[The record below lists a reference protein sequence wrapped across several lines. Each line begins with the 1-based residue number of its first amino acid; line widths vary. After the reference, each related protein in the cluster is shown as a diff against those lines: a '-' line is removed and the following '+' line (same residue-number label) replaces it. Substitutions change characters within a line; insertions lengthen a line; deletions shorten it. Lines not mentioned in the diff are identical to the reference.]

1 MTTRVSSLKFSPRWL
16 VAIAG
21 IVLPAITLLP
31 LGLVWLWQQGLI
43 LEWLLVLA
51 CLGGVAWLTLVWLN
65 RKRTVALTDKPEVQ
79 PDPHWPDRDRA
90 AWDKATA
97 ITQKLTLADYPLDDP
112 QRLIELGRQT
122 ITIVARHYHPESKN
136 APLEIAIPYL
146 LMIIELVSK
155 DLRRLLDNIPFSHM
169 LTVHDLMRGHS
180 LASFAGKCYD
190 VYRLGSLAIN
200 PVGAVLRELRDLS
213 AHQALRYPA
222 DEIKSWLLQSYVKQV
237 AYYAIELYSGALT
250 LSDRPTSEYI
260 TRYSRTDLKPRTPPA
275 EEPLRVLVLGQ
286 VKAGKSSL
294 INALFGELRAMT
306 DVLPLTSGITS
317 YVLESEEAGRMIVLD
332 SAGYAGPTA
341 DQGFD
346 EAEAELLRSDLIL
359 LVCSA
364 TNAARQ
370 ADRQLLDNIN
380 ALFQRRPD
388 LIAPPL
394 LVVLTHVDQLRPL
407 REWDPPYNIAQPQ
420 RPKEQAIRGAMEAT
434 AEDLGIDASDVIA
447 VNPLPEQSYNIEEGV
462 IPAILGKLDQA
473 QRVKYLRCLREL
485 KREDHWNRLR
495 EQAWK
500 AGRILLNTGARM
512 AAKTVERLGKE
523 TNEDRPAR

>member
-1 MTTRVSSLKFSPRWL
+1 MKFSFRWL
-16 VAIAG
+16 VAIAV
-21 IVLPAITLLP
+21 IVLPVITLLP
-31 LGLVWLWQQGLI
+31 LGLVWLWQQGRI

-51 CLGGVAWLTLVWLN
+51 CLGGAAWLTLVWLH
-65 RKRTVALTDKPEVQ
+65 RKHTVALADKPEVQ
-79 PDPHWPDRDRA
+79 PDPHWPDRNRA
-90 AWDKATA
+90 VWDKATA
-97 ITQKLTLADYPLDDP
+97 ITGKLTLADYPLDDP
-112 QRLIELGRQT
+112 ARLIELGRET
-122 ITIVARHYHPESKN
+122 ITTVARHYHPGSKN
-136 APLEIAIPYL
+136 APLEIAIPYF

-155 DLRRLLDNIPFSHM
+155 DLRMLLDNVPFSHM
-169 LTVHDLMRGHS
+169 LTIHDLMRGRS
-180 LASFAGKCYD
+180 LASFAAKCYD

-213 AHQALRYPA
+213 THQALRYPA
-222 DEIKSWLLQSYVKQV
+222 DEIKIWLLQSYVKKV
-237 AYYAIELYSGALT
+237 AYYAIELYSGALI
-250 LSDRPTSEYI
+250 LSDRPTAEYI
-260 TRYSRTDLKPRTPPA
+260 TKYSRTDLERPALPA
-275 EEPLRVLVLGQ
+275 EEPLRMLVLGQ
-286 VKAGKSSL
+286 VKAGKSGL

-306 DVLPLTSGITS
+306 DVLPLTSGITP
-317 YVLESEEAGRMIVLD
+317 YVLERDEAGRMIVLD

-341 DQGFD
+341 DQGSD

-380 ALFQRRPD
+380 ALFLRRTD
-388 LIAPPL
+388 VIAPPL

-420 RPKEQAIRGAMEAT
+420 RPKEQAIRAAMEAT

-447 VNPLPEQSYNIEEGV
+447 VNLQPGQIYNIEEGV
-462 IPAILGKLDQA
+462 IPAILAKLDHA

-485 KREDHWNRLR
+485 KREDQWNRLR

-500 AGRILLNTGARM
+500 AGRILLDAGARM
-512 AAKTVERLGKE
+512 AAQAIARLSDEVKG
-523 TNEDRPAR
+523 RSPPH

>member
-1 MTTRVSSLKFSPRWL
+1 MKFSPRWL
-16 VAIAG
+16 VAIAV

-51 CLGGVAWLTLVWLN
+51 CLGGTAWLMLVWLS
-65 RKRTVALTDKPEVQ
+65 RKHTVALTDKPTVQ
-79 PDPHWPDRDRA
+79 PDPHWPDRNRA

-97 ITQKLTLADYPLDDP
+97 ITEKLALADYPLDDP
-112 QRLIELGRQT
+112 ARLIELGRET
-122 ITIVARHYHPESKN
+122 ITAVARHYHPKSKN

-155 DLRRLLDNIPFSHM
+155 DLRIRLDNIPFSHM
-169 LTVHDLMRGHS
+169 LTIHDLMRGHS

-200 PVGAVLRELRDLS
+200 PVAAVLRELRDLT

-222 DEIKSWLLQSYVKQV
+222 DEIKTWLLQSYVKQV
-237 AYYAIELYSGALT
+237 AYYAIELYSGALS
-250 LSDRPTSEYI
+250 LNDRPTAEYI
-260 TRYSRTDLKPRTPPA
+260 TKYSSTDLERRAQP
-275 EEPLRVLVLGQ
+275 EEPLRLLVLGQ

-306 DVLPLTSGITS
+306 DVLPLTSGITP
-317 YVLESEEAGRMIVLD
+317 YVLERDEAGRMIVLD
-332 SAGYAGPTA
+332 SAGYAGATA
-341 DQGFD
+341 DQDFD

-364 TNAARQ
+364 TNAARH
-370 ADRQLLDNIN
+370 ADRQLVNNIN
-380 ALFQRRPD
+380 VLFHRRPH

-434 AEDLGIDASDVIA
+434 ASDLGIDTSDVIA
-447 VNPLPEQSYNIEEGV
+447 VNAQPGQIYNIEEGV
-462 IPAILGKLDQA
+462 IPAILAKLDHA

-495 EQAWK
+495 EQAWR
-500 AGRILLNTGARM
+500 AGRILLDAGARM
-512 AAKTVERLGKE
+512 AEKTIARLSDEVRG
-523 TNEDRPAR
+523 RSPH

>member
-1 MTTRVSSLKFSPRWL
+1 MTTRASSVKFSLRWL
-16 VAIAG
+16 VAIAV

-51 CLGGVAWLTLVWLN
+51 CLGVAAWLTLVGLN
-65 RKRTVALTDKPEVQ
+65 RKHTVALTDKPEVQ
-79 PDPHWPDRDRA
+79 PDPHWPDRSRA

-97 ITQKLTLADYPLDDP
+97 ITEKLTLADYPLDDP
-112 QRLIELGRQT
+112 ARLVELGRET
-122 ITIVARHYHPESKN
+122 ITTVARHYHPESKN

-155 DLRRLLDNIPFSHM
+155 DLRTLLDNIPFSHM
-169 LTVHDLMRGHS
+169 LTIHDLMRGHS

-190 VYRLGSLAIN
+190 VYRLGALAIN

-222 DEIKSWLLQSYVKQV
+222 DEIKMWLLQSYVKQV

-250 LSDRPTSEYI
+250 LSDRNTSEYI
-260 TRYSRTDLKPRTPPA
+260 TRYSRTDLERRALPA
-275 EEPLRVLVLGQ
+275 EEPLRLLVLGQ

-306 DVLPLTSGITS
+306 DVLPLTSGITP
-317 YVLESEEAGRMIVLD
+317 YVLERDEAGRMIVLD

-341 DQGFD
+341 DQGLD

-380 ALFQRRPD
+380 ALFQRRTD

-407 REWDPPYNIAQPQ
+407 REWDPPYNIAQPK
-420 RPKEQAIRGAMEAT
+420 RPKEQAIRAAMEAT
-434 AEDLGIDASDVIA
+434 AEDLRIDVGDVIA
-447 VNPLPEQSYNIEEGV
+447 VNLQLRQMYNIEEGV
-462 IPAILGKLDQA
+462 IPAILAKLDQA

-495 EQAWK
+495 QQSWR
-500 AGRILLNTGARM
+500 AGRILLDAGARL
-512 AAKTVERLGKE
+512 AAKAVERLG
-523 TNEDRPAR
+523 NEIKKDRPPR

>member
-1 MTTRVSSLKFSPRWL
+1 MKGH
-16 VAIAG
+16 I
-21 IVLPAITLLP
+21 
-31 LGLVWLWQQGLI
+31 
-43 LEWLLVLA
+43 
-51 CLGGVAWLTLVWLN
+51 
-65 RKRTVALTDKPEVQ
+65 
-79 PDPHWPDRDRA
+79 
-90 AWDKATA
+90 
-97 ITQKLTLADYPLDDP
+97 
-112 QRLIELGRQT
+112 
-122 ITIVARHYHPESKN
+122 
-136 APLEIAIPYL
+136 
-146 LMIIELVSK
+146 
-155 DLRRLLDNIPFSHM
+155 
-169 LTVHDLMRGHS
+169 HDLMRGHN

-222 DEIKSWLLQSYVKQV
+222 DEIKLWLLQSYVKQV

-260 TRYSRTDLKPRTPPA
+260 TRYSRTDLERPALPA
-275 EEPLRVLVLGQ
+275 EEPLRLLVLGQ

-306 DVLPLTSGITS
+306 DVLPLTSGITP
-317 YVLESEEAGRMIVLD
+317 YVLERDEAGRMIVLD
-332 SAGYAGPTA
+332 SAGYAGPTG

-364 TNAARQ
+364 TNAARH
-370 ADRQLLDNIN
+370 ADRQLLNNIN

-394 LVVLTHVDQLRPL
+394 LCVLTHVDQLRPL

-420 RPKEQAIRGAMEAT
+420 RPKERAIRGAMEAT
-434 AEDLGIDASDVIA
+434 AEGLGIDASDVIA
-447 VNPLPEQSYNIEEGV
+447 VNSQPGHIYNIEEGV
-462 IPAILGKLDQA
+462 IPAILGKLDHA

-500 AGRILLNTGARM
+500 AGRILLDAGARM
-512 AAKTVERLGKE
+512 AAKTVKRLGNETKE
-523 TNEDRPAR
+523 ERPAR

>member
-1 MTTRVSSLKFSPRWL
+1 MIHATRTSSVKFSLRWL
-16 VAIAG
+16 VAIAV
-21 IVLPAITLLP
+21 IVLPVITLLP
-31 LGLVWLWQQGLI
+31 LGLLWLWQQGLL

-51 CLGGVAWLTLVWLN
+51 CLGGAAWLTLVWLN
-65 RKRTVALTDKPEVQ
+65 RKRTVALTDKPEVE
-79 PDPHWPDRDRA
+79 PDAHWPDRNRA

-97 ITQKLTLADYPLDDP
+97 ITKKLTLADYPLDDP
-112 QRLIELGRQT
+112 ARLIELGRET
-122 ITIVARHYHPESKN
+122 ITTVARHYHPESKN
-136 APLEIAIPYL
+136 APLEIAIPYF

-155 DLRRLLDNIPFSHM
+155 DLRILLDNIPFSHM
-169 LTVHDLMRGHS
+169 LTIHDLMRGRS

-200 PVGAVLRELRDLS
+200 PVQAALRELRDLS

-222 DEIKSWLLQSYVKQV
+222 DEIKMWLLQNYVKQV
-237 AYYAIELYSGALT
+237 AYYAIELYSGALI
-250 LSDRPTSEYI
+250 LSDRPTAEYL
-260 TRYSRTDLKPRTPPA
+260 TKYSRTDLERRAPPA
-275 EEPLRVLVLGQ
+275 EEPLRLLVLGQ

-317 YVLESEEAGRMIVLD
+317 YVLERDEAGRMIVLD

-341 DQGFD
+341 DQGLD

-364 TNAARQ
+364 TSAARH
-370 ADRQLLDNIN
+370 ADRQLVDNIN
-380 ALFQRRPD
+380 VLFQRRPD

-420 RPKEQAIRGAMEAT
+420 RPKEQAIR
-434 AEDLGIDASDVIA
+434 
-447 VNPLPEQSYNIEEGV
+447 
-462 IPAILGKLDQA
+462 
-473 QRVKYLRCLREL
+473 
-485 KREDHWNRLR
+485 
-495 EQAWK
+495 
-500 AGRILLNTGARM
+500 
-512 AAKTVERLGKE
+512 
-523 TNEDRPAR
+523 

>member
-1 MTTRVSSLKFSPRWL
+1 
-16 VAIAG
+16 
-21 IVLPAITLLP
+21 
-31 LGLVWLWQQGLI
+31 WLWQQGLF

-51 CLGGVAWLTLVWLN
+51 CVGGAAWLMLVWMK
-65 RKRTVALTDKPEVQ
+65 RKHTVVLTDKPEVQ
-79 PDPHWPDRDRA
+79 PDPHWPDRNRA
-90 AWDKATA
+90 AWEKATA
-97 ITQKLTLADYPLDDP
+97 ITEKLTLADYPLDDP
-112 QRLIELGRQT
+112 QRLIELGRET
-122 ITIVARHYHPESKN
+122 ITAVARHYHPKSKN

-169 LTVHDLMRGHS
+169 LTIHDLMRGHS

-190 VYRLGSLAIN
+190 IYRLGSLAIN
-200 PVGAVLRELRDLS
+200 PVAAVLRELRDLS

-222 DEIKSWLLQSYVKQV
+222 DEIKLWLLQSYVKQV
-237 AYYAIELYSGALT
+237 AYYAIELNSGALT
-250 LSDRPTSEYI
+250 LSDRPTAEYI
-260 TRYSRTDLKPRTPPA
+260 TTYSRTDLERPALPA
-275 EEPLRVLVLGQ
+275 EEPLRLLVVGQ

-306 DVLPLTSGITS
+306 DVLPLTSGITP
-317 YVLESEEAGRMIVLD
+317 YVLERDEAGRMIVLD

-341 DQGFD
+341 DQGCD

-364 TNAARQ
+364 TNAARH
-370 ADRQLLDNIN
+370 ADRQLLNNIN

-394 LVVLTHVDQLRPL
+394 LCVLTHVDQLRPL

-420 RPKEQAIRGAMEAT
+420 RPKEQAIRAAMEAT
-434 AEDLGIDASDVIA
+434 AEDLAIDASDVIA
-447 VNPLPEQSYNIEEGV
+447 VNAQPEQIYNIEEGV
-462 IPAILGKLDQA
+462 IPAILGKLDHA
-473 QRVKYLRCLREL
+473 QRVQYLRCLREI

-500 AGRILLNTGARM
+500 AGRILLDAGARM
-512 AAKTVERLGKE
+512 AAKTIARLSDEVKG
-523 TNEDRPAR
+523 R

>member
-1 MTTRVSSLKFSPRWL
+1 MSTRASSMKFSPRWL
-16 VAIAG
+16 AAIAG
-21 IVLPAITLLP
+21 IVLPAVTLLP
-31 LGLVWLWQQGLI
+31 LGLLWLWQQGLI

-51 CLGGVAWLTLVWLN
+51 CVGGAAWLMLVWIN
-65 RKRTVALTDKPEVQ
+65 RKHTVVLTDKPEVQ
-79 PDPHWPDRDRA
+79 PDPHWPDLNRA

-97 ITQKLTLADYPLDDP
+97 ITEKLTLADYPLDDP
-112 QRLIELGRQT
+112 HRLIELGQET
-122 ITIVARHYHPESKN
+122 VTAVARHYHPKSKN

-155 DLRRLLDNIPFSHM
+155 DLRILLDNVPFSHM
-169 LTVHDLMRGHS
+169 LTIHDLMRGHS
-180 LASFAGKCYD
+180 LASFASKCYD
-190 VYRLGSLAIN
+190 VYRLGALAIN

-222 DEIKSWLLQSYVKQV
+222 DEIKTWLLQSYVKQV

-250 LSDRPTSEYI
+250 LSDRPTAEYI
-260 TRYSRTDLKPRTPPA
+260 TKYSRTDLERRAPPA
-275 EEPLRVLVLGQ
+275 EEPLRVLVVGQ

-306 DVLPLTSGITS
+306 DVLPLTSGITP
-317 YVLESEEAGRMIVLD
+317 YVLERDEAGRMVVLD

-364 TNAARQ
+364 TNAARH

-447 VNPLPEQSYNIEEGV
+447 VNAQPEQIYNIEEGV
-462 IPAILGKLDQA
+462 IPAILGKLDHA
-473 QRVKYLRCLREL
+473 QRVQYLRCLREL

-500 AGRILLNTGARM
+500 AGRILLDAGARM
-512 AAKTVERLGKE
+512 AAKTVKRLG
-523 TNEDRPAR
+523 NEKRDRPAR

>member
-1 MTTRVSSLKFSPRWL
+1 MTTRTSSVKFSLRWL
-16 VAIAG
+16 VAIAV
-21 IVLPAITLLP
+21 IVLPTVTLLP

-51 CLGGVAWLTLVWLN
+51 CLGVAAWLTLVGLN
-65 RKRTVALTDKPEVQ
+65 RKHTIALTDKPEVQ
-79 PDPHWPDRDRA
+79 PDSHWPDRSRA

-97 ITQKLTLADYPLDDP
+97 ITEKLTLANYPLDDP
-112 QRLIELGRQT
+112 ARLVELGRET
-122 ITIVARHYHPESKN
+122 ITTVARHYHPESKN

-155 DLRRLLDNIPFSHM
+155 DLRTLLDNIPFSHM
-169 LTVHDLMRGHS
+169 LTIHDLMRGHS

-190 VYRLGSLAIN
+190 VYRLGALAIN

-222 DEIKSWLLQSYVKQV
+222 DEIKMWLLQSYVKQV

-250 LSDRPTSEYI
+250 LSDRNTSEYI
-260 TRYSRTDLKPRTPPA
+260 TRYSRTDLERRALPA
-275 EEPLRVLVLGQ
+275 EEPLRLLVLGQ

-306 DVLPLTSGITS
+306 DVLPLTSGITP
-317 YVLESEEAGRMIVLD
+317 YVLERDEAGRMIVLD
-332 SAGYAGPTA
+332 NAGYAGPTA
-341 DQGFD
+341 DQGLD

-380 ALFQRRPD
+380 ALFQRRTD

-407 REWDPPYNIAQPQ
+407 REWDPPYNIAQPK
-420 RPKEQAIRGAMEAT
+420 RPKEQAIRAAMEAT
-434 AEDLGIDASDVIA
+434 AEDLRIDVGDVIA
-447 VNPLPEQSYNIEEGV
+447 VNLQLRQMYNIEEGV
-462 IPAILGKLDQA
+462 IPAILAKLDQA

-495 EQAWK
+495 QQSWR
-500 AGRILLNTGARM
+500 AGRILLDAGARL
-512 AAKTVERLGKE
+512 AAKAVERLG
-523 TNEDRPAR
+523 NEIKKDRPPR

>member
-1 MTTRVSSLKFSPRWL
+1 MTTRASSVKFSPRWL
-16 VAIAG
+16 AAIAV

-31 LGLVWLWQQGLI
+31 LGLLWLWQQGLI

-51 CLGGVAWLTLVWLN
+51 CLGGAAWLTLVWLN
-65 RKRTVALTDKPEVQ
+65 RKHTVALTDKPEVQ
-79 PDPHWPDRDRA
+79 PDPHWPDRNRD
-90 AWDKATA
+90 AWDKATV
-97 ITQKLTLADYPLDDP
+97 ITKKLTIADYPLDDP
-112 QRLIELGRQT
+112 ARLIELGRET
-122 ITIVARHYHPESKN
+122 ITTVARHYHPESKN
-136 APLEIAIPYL
+136 APLEIAIPYF

-155 DLRRLLDNIPFSHM
+155 DLRTLLDNIPFSHM
-169 LTVHDLMRGHS
+169 LTIHDLMRGHS

-222 DEIKSWLLQSYVKQV
+222 DEIKIWLLQSYVKQV
-237 AYYAIELYSGALT
+237 AYYAIELYSGALI
-250 LSDRPTSEYI
+250 LSDRPTAEYI
-260 TRYSRTDLKPRTPPA
+260 TRYSRTDLERRVPA
-275 EEPLRVLVLGQ
+275 EEPLRLLVLGQ

-306 DVLPLTSGITS
+306 DVLPLTSGITP
-317 YVLESEEAGRMIVLD
+317 YVLERDEAGKMIVLD
-332 SAGYAGPTA
+332 SAGYAGPMP
-341 DQGFD
+341 DQGLD

-370 ADRQLLDNIN
+370 ADRQLLDDIN

-407 REWDPPYNIAQPQ
+407 REWDPPYNIAQPE

-434 AEDLGIDASDVIA
+434 ASDLGIDASDVIA
-447 VNPLPEQSYNIEEGV
+447 VNQQPGQIYNIEEGV
-462 IPAILGKLDQA
+462 IPAILGKLDHA

-500 AGRILLNTGARM
+500 AGRILLDAGTRMTEKTIARLSDEL
-512 AAKTVERLGKE
+512 KGRSP
-523 TNEDRPAR
+523 N

>member
-1 MTTRVSSLKFSPRWL
+1 MSARASSMKFSLRWL

-21 IVLPAITLLP
+21 IVLPVITLLP
-31 LGLVWLWQQGLI
+31 LGVLWLWQQGLI

-51 CLGGVAWLTLVWLN
+51 SVGGAAWLMLVWLN
-65 RKRTVALTDKPEVQ
+65 RKHTGVLTDKPEVQ
-79 PDPHWPDRDRA
+79 PDPYWPDRNRA

-97 ITQKLTLADYPLDDP
+97 ITEKLKLEDYPLDDP
-112 QRLIELGRQT
+112 QRLIELGRET
-122 ITIVARHYHPESKN
+122 ITAVARHYHPKSKN

-155 DLRRLLDNIPFSHM
+155 DLRTLLDNIPFSHM
-169 LTVHDLMRGHS
+169 LTIHDLMRGHS
-180 LASFAGKCYD
+180 LASFASKCYD
-190 VYRLGSLAIN
+190 VYRLGALAIN

-222 DEIKSWLLQSYVKQV
+222 DEIKTCLWQSYVKQV
-237 AYYAIELYSGALT
+237 AYYAIELYSGALI
-250 LSDRPTSEYI
+250 LSDRPTTEYI
-260 TRYSRTDLKPRTPPA
+260 TKYSRTDLERRALPA
-275 EEPLRVLVLGQ
+275 EEPLRLLVVGQ

-306 DVLPLTSGITS
+306 DVLPLTSGITP
-317 YVLESEEAGRMIVLD
+317 YVLERDEAGRMIVLD

-364 TNAARQ
+364 TNAARHV
-370 ADRQLLDNIN
+370 DRQLLNNIN

-434 AEDLGIDASDVIA
+434 AEDLGIDSSDVIA
-447 VNPLPEQSYNIEEGV
+447 VNAQPGQIYNIEEGV
-462 IPAILGKLDQA
+462 IPAILGKLDRA
-473 QRVKYLRCLREL
+473 QRVQYLRCLREL

-500 AGRILLNTGARM
+500 AGRILLDAGARM
-512 AAKTVERLGKE
+512 AAKTMKRLG
-523 TNEDRPAR
+523 NEADRPAP

>member
-1 MTTRVSSLKFSPRWL
+1 MTTRTSSVKFSLRWL
-16 VAIAG
+16 VALAV

-31 LGLVWLWQQGLI
+31 LGLLWLWQQGRI

-51 CLGGVAWLTLVWLN
+51 CLGGAAWLTLVWLK
-65 RKRTVALTDKPEVQ
+65 RKHTVALTDKPEVQ
-79 PDPHWPDRDRA
+79 PNPRWPDRNLT
-90 AWDKATA
+90 AWNKATA
-97 ITQKLTLADYPLDDP
+97 ITEKLTLADYPLDDP
-112 QRLIELGRQT
+112 QRLIELGRET
-122 ITIVARHYHPESKN
+122 ITTVARHYHPESKN
-136 APLEIAIPYL
+136 APLEIAIPYF

-155 DLRRLLDNIPFSHM
+155 DLRILLDNIPFSHM
-169 LTVHDLMRGHS
+169 LTIHDLTRGHS

-222 DEIKSWLLQSYVKQV
+222 DEIKMWLLQSYVKQV

-250 LSDRPTSEYI
+250 LSDRSTGEYI
-260 TRYSRTDLKPRTPPA
+260 TKYSRTDLERRAPPA
-275 EEPLRVLVLGQ
+275 EEPLRLLVLGQ

-294 INALFGELRAMT
+294 INALFGGGLRAMT

-317 YVLESEEAGRMIVLD
+317 YVLERDEAGRMIVLD

-341 DQGFD
+341 DQGLD

-364 TNAARQ
+364 TSAARQ
-370 ADRQLLDNIN
+370 ADRQLVDNIN
-380 ALFQRRPD
+380 ALFQCRPD

-420 RPKEQAIRGAMEAT
+420 RSKEQTIRGAMEAT

-447 VNPLPEQSYNIEEGV
+447 VNLQPDQIYNIEEGV
-462 IPAILGKLDQA
+462 IPAILGKLDHA

-500 AGRILLNTGARM
+500 AGRILLDAGSRM
-512 AAKTVERLGKE
+512 AAKTVKRLG
-523 TNEDRPAR
+523 NDMDRPAR

>member
-1 MTTRVSSLKFSPRWL
+1 MKFSPRWL
-16 VAIAG
+16 AAIAV

-51 CLGGVAWLTLVWLN
+51 CLAGAAWLMLVWLN
-65 RKRTVALTDKPEVQ
+65 RKHTVALTDKPEVQ
-79 PDPHWPDRDRA
+79 PDPHWPDRNRA

-97 ITQKLTLADYPLDDP
+97 ITEKLTLADYPLDDP
-112 QRLIELGRQT
+112 ARLIELGRET
-122 ITIVARHYHPESKN
+122 ITAVARHYHPKSKN
-136 APLEIAIPYL
+136 APFEIAIPYL

-169 LTVHDLMRGHS
+169 LTIHDLMRGHS
-180 LASFAGKCYD
+180 LASFTSKCYD

-200 PVGAVLRELRDLS
+200 PVAAVLRELRDLTT
-213 AHQALRYPA
+213 HQALRYPA
-222 DEIKSWLLQSYVKQV
+222 DEIKTWLLQSYVKKV
-237 AYYAIELYSGALT
+237 AYYAIELYSGALI
-250 LSDRPTSEYI
+250 LSDRPTAEYI
-260 TRYSRTDLKPRTPPA
+260 TKYSRTDLERRPPA
-275 EEPLRVLVLGQ
+275 EEPLRLLVLGQ

-306 DVLPLTSGITS
+306 DVLPLTSGIIP
-317 YVLESEEAGRMIVLD
+317 YVLERDEARRMIVLD
-332 SAGYAGPTA
+332 SAGYAGPAA
-341 DQGFD
+341 DQGFH

-364 TNAARQ
+364 TNAARH
-370 ADRQLLDNIN
+370 ADRQLLNNIN
-380 ALFQRRPD
+380 VLFQRRPD

-420 RPKEQAIRGAMEAT
+420 RPKEQAIRAAMEAT
-434 AEDLGIDASDVIA
+434 AEDLGIDVGDVIA
-447 VNPLPEQSYNIEEGV
+447 VNSRPEQIYNIEEGV
-462 IPAILGKLDQA
+462 IPAILGKLDHS
-473 QRVKYLRCLREL
+473 QRVQYLRCLREL

-500 AGRILLNTGARM
+500 AGRILLAAGARM
-512 AAKTVERLGKE
+512 AAETIARLSDEVKGRSP
-523 TNEDRPAR
+523 D

>member
-1 MTTRVSSLKFSPRWL
+1 MTTRTSSVKFSLRWL
-16 VAIAG
+16 GAIAVL
-21 IVLPAITLLP
+21 VLPAITLLP
-31 LGLVWLWQQGLI
+31 LGLLWLWQQGLI

-51 CLGGVAWLTLVWLN
+51 CLGGAAWLTLVWLN
-65 RKRTVALTDKPEVQ
+65 RKHTVALTDKPEVQ
-79 PDPHWPDRDRA
+79 PDPHWPDRNRD

-97 ITQKLTLADYPLDDP
+97 ITEKLTLADYPLDDP
-112 QRLIELGRQT
+112 ARLIELGRET
-122 ITIVARHYHPESKN
+122 ITTVARHYHPESKN
-136 APLEIAIPYL
+136 APLEIAIPYF

-155 DLRRLLDNIPFSHM
+155 DLRILLDNIPFSHM
-169 LTVHDLMRGHS
+169 LTIHDLMRGHS

-222 DEIKSWLLQSYVKQV
+222 DEIKMWLLQSYVKQV

-250 LSDRPTSEYI
+250 LSDRPTAEYI
-260 TRYSRTDLKPRTPPA
+260 TKYSSTDLERRALP
-275 EEPLRVLVLGQ
+275 EEPLRLLVLGQ

-294 INALFGELRAMT
+294 INALFGELLAMT
-306 DVLPLTSGITS
+306 DVLPLTSGITP
-317 YVLESEEAGRMIVLD
+317 YVLERDEAGRMIVLD
-332 SAGYAGPTA
+332 SPGYAGPTA

-370 ADRQLLDNIN
+370 ADRQVLDNIN

-394 LVVLTHVDQLRPL
+394 LVILTHVDQLRPL

-420 RPKEQAIRGAMEAT
+420 RPKEQAIRGAIEAT
-434 AEDLGIDASDVIA
+434 AEDLEIDASDVIA
-447 VNPLPEQSYNIEEGV
+447 VNAQPEQSYNIEEGV
-462 IPAILGKLDQA
+462 IPAILGKLDHA

-500 AGRILLNTGARM
+500 AGRILLHAGVRV
-512 AAKTVERLGKE
+512 AAKTVERLGNE
-523 TNEDRPAR
+523 TKGDRPAR

>member
-1 MTTRVSSLKFSPRWL
+1 
-16 VAIAG
+16 
-21 IVLPAITLLP
+21 
-31 LGLVWLWQQGLI
+31 
-43 LEWLLVLA
+43 
-51 CLGGVAWLTLVWLN
+51 
-65 RKRTVALTDKPEVQ
+65 
-79 PDPHWPDRDRA
+79 
-90 AWDKATA
+90 
-97 ITQKLTLADYPLDDP
+97 
-112 QRLIELGRQT
+112 
-122 ITIVARHYHPESKN
+122 
-136 APLEIAIPYL
+136 
-146 LMIIELVSK
+146 MIIELVSK
-155 DLRRLLDNIPFSHM
+155 DLRILLDNIPFSHM
-169 LTVHDLMRGHS
+169 LTIHDLMRGHS
-180 LASFAGKCYD
+180 LASFASKCYD
-190 VYRLGSLAIN
+190 VYRLGALAIN

-222 DEIKSWLLQSYVKQV
+222 DEIKTWLLQSYVKQV

-250 LSDRPTSEYI
+250 LSDRPTAEYI
-260 TRYSRTDLKPRTPPA
+260 TKYSRTDLERRALPA
-275 EEPLRVLVLGQ
+275 EEPLRLLVVGQ

-306 DVLPLTSGITS
+306 DVLPLTSGITP
-317 YVLESEEAGRMIVLD
+317 YVLERDEAGRMIVLD

-364 TNAARQ
+364 TNAARH
-370 ADRQLLDNIN
+370 ADRQLLNNIN

-447 VNPLPEQSYNIEEGV
+447 VNAQPEQIYNIEEGV
-462 IPAILGKLDQA
+462 IPAILGKLDHA
-473 QRVKYLRCLREL
+473 QRVQYLRCLREL

-500 AGRILLNTGARM
+500 AGRILLDAGARM
-512 AAKTVERLGKE
+512 AAKTVKRLG
-523 TNEDRPAR
+523 NEDRSAGSLGPRDVHKSMQAKRCARVHVLAPHCSLHCAAGTLTLLRAPCAFFFVPPPFRDDFFLPRVFLAPPISSNMSERSKPNNCLIFALSEGMTRLLPTAESSSTRVSAKAATSERLRPAGFISLCA

>member
-1 MTTRVSSLKFSPRWL
+1 MTPRASSMTFSPRWL
-16 VAIAG
+16 LAIVG
-21 IVLPAITLLP
+21 IVLPVITLLP
-31 LGLVWLWQQGLI
+31 LGFMWLWQQGLI

-51 CLGGVAWLTLVWLN
+51 CVGGAAWLLLVWMN
-65 RKRTVALTDKPEVQ
+65 RKHTVVLTNGSEVQ
-79 PDPHWPDRDRA
+79 PDPYWPDRNRA

-97 ITQKLTLADYPLDDP
+97 ITEKLTPADYPLDDP
-112 QRLIELGRQT
+112 QRLIELGRET
-122 ITIVARHYHPESKN
+122 ITAVARHYHPKSRN

-155 DLRRLLDNIPFSHM
+155 DLRRLLDNIPFSHV
-169 LTVHDLMRGHS
+169 LTIHDLMRGQS
-180 LASFAGKCYD
+180 LASFASKCYD
-190 VYRLGSLAIN
+190 IYRLGSLAIN

-213 AHQALRYPA
+213 AHHALRYPA
-222 DEIKSWLLQSYVKQV
+222 DEIKIWLLRSYVKQI
-237 AYYAIELYSGALT
+237 AYYAIELYSGALI
-250 LSDRPTSEYI
+250 LSDRPTTEYI
-260 TRYSRTDLKPRTPPA
+260 TKYSRTDLERRVPPA
-275 EEPLRVLVLGQ
+275 EEPLRLLVLGQ

-306 DVLPLTSGITS
+306 DVLPLTSGITPF
-317 YVLESEEAGRMIVLD
+317 VLERDEAGRMIILD
-332 SAGYAGPTA
+332 SAGYAGPAA
-341 DQGFD
+341 DQGSD

-364 TNAARQ
+364 TNAARD
-370 ADRQLLDNIN
+370 ADRRLLDNIN

-407 REWDPPYNIAQPQ
+407 REWDPPYDIAEPK
-420 RPKEQAIRGAMEAT
+420 RPKEHAIRGAMEAT

-447 VNPLPEQSYNIEEGV
+447 VNSQPEQIYNIEEGV
-462 IPAILGKLDQA
+462 IPAILGKLDHA
-473 QRVKYLRCLREL
+473 QRVKYLRSLREF

-500 AGRILLNTGARM
+500 AGRILLDAGARM
-512 AAKTVERLGKE
+512 AAKTIARLSDEVKGRSP
-523 TNEDRPAR
+523 D